1 MGRISPPGRCI
12 NTRRGL
18 SSAKKEKLMST
29 PTTAATAVTYTIDPA
44 HSGAGF
50 KIRHLMIAYIRG
62 GFSGVTGE
70 VTVDQSNPANTK
82 INATINATSLHTHDE
97 KRDAHVKGAD
107 FLETDK
113 YPTITF
119 VSKNVTPDGKN
130 QWKVTGD
137 LTLHGVTKEATLEV
151 ESAGVEAKDPWGNLR
166 TGAEATT
173 VIKRSDYGLKFNAPL
188 ETGGVMLSDDV
199 HIHLDIELIKKA

>member
-1 MGRISPPGRCI
+1 MHLNGELRKPVFR
-12 NTRRGL
+12 L
-18 SSAKKEKLMST
+18 KENLMVT
-29 PTTAATAVTYTIDPA
+29 ATTAPTAVVYTIDPA

-50 KIRHLMIAYIRG
+50 KIRHLMVAYIRG
-62 GFSGVTGE
+62 GFGGVTGD
-70 VTVDQSNPANTK
+70 VILDSTNPANTK
-82 INATINATSLHTHDE
+82 IKASINATTLHTQDE

-119 VSKNVTPDGKN
+119 VSKKVTPDGKDR
-130 QWKVTGD
+130 WKIVGD
-137 LTLHGVTKEATLEV
+137 LTLHGVTKEATLDV

-173 VIKRSDYGLKFNAPL
+173 VIRRSDYDLKFNAPL
-188 ETGGVMLSDDV
+188 ETGGVMLGDDV
-199 HIHLDIELIKKA
+199 HVHLDIELIKKA

>member
-1 MGRISPPGRCI
+1 
-12 NTRRGL
+12 
-18 SSAKKEKLMST
+18 MST
-29 PTTAATAVTYTIDPA
+29 PTTAAPAVAYTIDPA

-50 KIRHLMIAYIRG
+50 KIRHLMVAYIRG

-119 VSKNVTPDGKN
+119 VSKKVTPDGKN

-199 HIHLDIELIKKA
+199 HVHLDIELIKKA